1 MAAGGKVGPP
11 RKSAKEI
18 LLELL
23 DADESGV
30 DALVTKHH
38 AEDLAEGLAD
48 AMERLGYEIRE
59 KRSALLDAVL
69 STPLSRSLQPIVV
82 RAPHPCPNCGMVS

>member
-1 MAAGGKVGPP
+1 MAVGGRVGPP

-30 DALVTKHH
+30 DELVTQRH

-48 AMERLGYEIRE
+48 AMERLGYEIRR
-59 KRSALLDAVL
+59 KPDLMDALI
-69 STPLSRSLQPIVV
+69 SSLAPRPPQPIVV
-82 RAPHPCPNCGMVS
+82 CTVHQCPNCGVVS

>member
-1 MAAGGKVGPP
+1 MAAGGRVGPP

-30 DALVTKHH
+30 DALVTKRH

-48 AMERLGYEIRE
+48 AMEQLGYEIRR
-59 KRSALLDAVL
+59 KPDLMDALISSLAV
-69 STPLSRSLQPIVV
+69 TPPRPVV
-82 RAPHPCPNCGMVS
+82 TVVPCR